1 MMLMKSSSTRPDF
14 TLSVQRSGSRTA
26 IPMSYPWSRP
36 AEDDKDAVVANG
48 QPEDVV
54 QFSSLDGFVHEQ
66 SQHSIKRRDCT
77 NGMCSPSTKLVDFS
91 RKDKN
96 LVNRSPQRPPGGV
109 DLPGRAETK
118 TFPAG
123 RQPGEKPGQMLPAA
137 REVPCALPGSLTVP
151 PHATFSRTGTRQRT
165 LVADRCHSGL
175 HKATF
180 SGRHA
185 LR

>member
-96 LVNRSPQRPPGGV
+96 LVNRSPQRPPGGWTCLEEPKQEHFLLV
-109 DLPGRAETK
+109 GNPVKNPGK
-118 TFPAG
+118 CFP
-123 RQPGEKPGQMLPAA
+123 QLEK
-137 REVPCALPGSLTVP
+137 
-151 PHATFSRTGTRQRT
+151 F
-165 LVADRCHSGL
+165 LVHCRGH
-175 HKATF
+175 
-180 SGRHA
+180 
-185 LR
+185 